1 MYVVYSG
8 VVHMFICFPWIFM
21 YITYAFIVHV
31 LIILIIV
38 SQNMA
43 WTTLDID
50 MFTLINDSAW
60 YCNVLFTINSTC
72 FDSILIPLS
81 KGAVHWPWQVN
92 QQQGWPVCVVAGWRQ
107 EDQHRILKL
116 THSPPP
122 LVVSLYMV
130 QWLLLVN
137 SSIYIHINVL
147 YITHICIYMHLHHC
161 KNIFCF
167 ILFIPSL
174 ICYQVKSKFYLT
186 MSMCANVF
194 KVCRVQLLEF
204 GLIVRFL
211 SEVRTHLETHLPR
224 CSRCNDCSCDSL
236 PLACHNER
244 SRAIPRSGLRF
255 LPDKFIS

>member
-1 MYVVYSG
+1 M
-8 VVHMFICFPWIFM
+8 
-21 YITYAFIVHV
+21 
-31 LIILIIV
+31 
-38 SQNMA
+38 
-43 WTTLDID
+43 
-50 MFTLINDSAW
+50 
-60 YCNVLFTINSTC
+60 
-72 FDSILIPLS
+72 IPFWFHCQRGQCIGRDRSSSS
-81 KGAVHWPWQVN
+81 KAGL
-92 QQQGWPVCVVAGWRQ
+92 CV
-107 EDQHRILKL
+107 
-116 THSPPP
+116 
-122 LVVSLYMV
+122 
-130 QWLLLVN
+130 LLLVGGRRI
-137 SSIYIHINVL
+137 SIEFSNLLIHRHPWWFRSIWFNDYCWSIVVFNYIHINVL

-161 KNIFCF
+161 KKICCF